1 MSTPSTPTP
10 SSPTPS
16 AGPPTPTQGVPTS
29 RRRSAVALIGAAI
42 AVQAMTAPGQT
53 IGISVF
59 VDHLVDD
66 LDVSRSAV
74 SSAYFL
80 GTLLGAATL
89 PVTGRFID
97 RRGVRQAIRAFA
109 VAFGAALIAMS
120 GVVGIVT
127 LAIGFTLT
135 RAIGQGALT
144 LAATT
149 SIAVGFESRRGT
161 ALGIK
166 TALSAAL
173 MSIFPLVATVLI
185 GAMGWRFA
193 WVAFGLVVWA
203 VILPLTL
210 TSALA
215 PRVRLDGALG
225 SEPDRV
231 APPAGG
237 SDDGAANRP
246 RSAVREPAPVIT
258 PAAAMRTWPFW
269 SLTAAVS
276 ASALVGTGLVFHHVS
291 LLAERGL
298 SPAQAAANF
307 VPHTVAGAVAA
318 LVAGRLADQFAPRV
332 LLTVMLSIL
341 TVTPLLVQHV
351 GAGPSVVV
359 YGLALGGATAAL
371 RSIEATVM
379 PRWYGLSAIGELRGF
394 VMATSVAASAVG
406 PLVLALS
413 TDLLGD
419 YRPGLYVFSAVGAVL
434 VVATA
439 LTRPPDLA
447 RLRSA

>member
-1 MSTPSTPTP
+1 
-10 SSPTPS
+10 
-16 AGPPTPTQGVPTS
+16 
-29 RRRSAVALIGAAI
+29 
-42 AVQAMTAPGQT
+42 MTAPGQT

-59 VDHLVDD
+59 VDHLVAD

-97 RRGVRQAIRAFA
+97 RRGVQYAIRAFA

-120 GVVGIVT
+120 GVIGIVT

-185 GAMGWRFA
+185 GAVGWRFA
-193 WVAFGLVVWA
+193 WVAFGLAVWA
-203 VILPLTL
+203 VIVPVTA
-210 TSALA
+210 TNALA
-215 PRVRLDGALG
+215 TRVRLDDALG
-225 SEPDRV
+225 SDP
-231 APPAGG
+231 
-237 SDDGAANRP
+237 DGAAGRP
-246 RSAVREPAPVIT
+246 PAAVHESAPVIT
-258 PAAAMRTWPFW
+258 PSAAMRTWPFW

-332 LLTVMLSIL
+332 LLTALLSVL

-371 RSIEATVM
+371 RSVEATVM
-379 PRWYGLSAIGELRGF
+379 PRWYGLGAIGELRGF

-419 YRPGLYVFSAVGAVL
+419 YRPGLYAFSVVGAVL
-434 VVATA
+434 VVAAA
-439 LTRPPDLA
+439 LTRPPNLA